1 MSWLR
6 TLLGIVALVT
16 LAMVVH
22 PPSVLA
28 IEVRS
33 GPGMTYE
40 VMANVPPGSFVA
52 VAQEQDWYKV
62 QLPDGREGWIHR
74 FYEGKAQ
81 PPSVQEQPP
90 SRTAPVVATP
100 PATPSPVVATPPA
113 TPSPVVATPP
123 ATPSY
128 TAPPAASVIP
138 SKAQPPAFTPSRP
151 AETRTAPPMSR
162 RTALVI
168 GNGAYPV
175 GPLQNAVKD
184 ATDITAMLRRLSFEV
199 TLLPNA
205 PLQEMED
212 AVNAFN
218 LRLREGGMGLF
229 YFAGHGVQADGENYL
244 IPIKARIDRERTCA
258 IKRCPWAG
266 S

>member
-16 LAMVVH
+16 LSMVVH

-40 VMANVPPGSFVA
+40 VMAKVPPGEA
-52 VAQEQDWYKV
+52 TWLWHRQQDWYKI

-74 FYEGKAQ
+74 FYAGQEQ

-113 TPSPVVATPP
+113 TPSPVATPP
-123 ATPSY
+123 PPRLHG
-128 TAPPAASVIP
+128 PPAASAMP
-138 SKAQPPAFTPSRP
+138 SKAQPPAFRP
-151 AETRTAPPMSR
+151 AARSR
-162 RTALVI
+162 RALPRLCH
-168 GNGAYPV
+168 AARPWS
-175 GPLQNAVKD
+175 L
-184 ATDITAMLRRLSFEV
+184 ATRRMRWGRYRMRSR
-199 TLLPNA
+199 
-205 PLQEMED
+205 M
-212 AVNAFN
+212 
-218 LRLREGGMGLF
+218 R
-229 YFAGHGVQADGENYL
+229 
-244 IPIKARIDRERTCA
+244 RISQRCCA
-258 IKRCPWAG
+258 A
-266 S
+266 